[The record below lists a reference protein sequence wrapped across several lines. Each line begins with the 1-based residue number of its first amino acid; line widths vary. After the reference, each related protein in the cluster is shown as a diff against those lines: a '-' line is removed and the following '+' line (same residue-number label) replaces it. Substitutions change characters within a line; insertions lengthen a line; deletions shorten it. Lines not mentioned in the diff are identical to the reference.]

1 MNPLYAIVLA
11 ALVAEDAPAAGDKP
25 AQAKQ
30 PKLEERLQAI
40 NLEEARHWEMWLDK
54 SRTSK
59 AELIEKPVA
68 FWTNPTVT
76 YGVQHGSVF
85 LWTHEGRPIVIGSIF
100 AHPLGQGKRR
110 LVHEFHSL
118 APTALSAVCDDE
130 QMSVWEPKAGLELQ
144 RLADAPKPEATAAK
158 RLLQMR
164 AIGREFGG
172 YIVDWRKERWEL
184 RLLPQPFYRYE
195 RTPQDVL
202 DGALLALVSNAGTDP
217 EVFLL
222 LEAHKDG
229 WRYALLR
236 FAASDLYVTR
246 NDKEIWTAVKSPE
259 QTQFHNPEH
268 TYKVFHKPII
278 DDPAEAAEEAT
289 P

>member
-1 MNPLYAIVLA
+1 MNVVFVLALA
-11 ALVAEDAPAAGDKP
+11 ALAVQDAPAASDTSRP
-25 AQAKQ
+25 AKQ
-30 PKLEERLQAI
+30 LKLEERLQAI
-40 NLEEARHWEMWLDK
+40 NLDEARHWEMWLDK
-54 SRTSK
+54 SRTAK

-76 YGVQHGSVF
+76 FGVQHGSVF
-85 LWTHEGRPIVIGSIF
+85 LWTYEGRPIVVGSIF
-100 AHPLGQGKRR
+100 AHPLGMGKRR

-118 APTALSAVCDDE
+118 APTALSAVCNDE
-130 QMSVWEPKAGLELQ
+130 QNSVWEAKSGLALEA
-144 RLADAPKPEATAAK
+144 LADAPAPADTAAK

-172 YIVDWRKERWEL
+172 YIVDWRKERYEL
-184 RLLPQPFYRYE
+184 RLLPQPVYRYDK
-195 RTPQDVL
+195 PPKGVI

-236 FAASDLYVTR
+236 FASSDLYVTR

-278 DDPAEAAEEAT
+278 DDPAEAAEETT